1 MIFSFSQQEAT
12 EKNKPSISFNN
23 QLQKK
28 KKKHF
33 TDDAADCAPEL
44 NAVFVVRSQAVFLTA
59 PHVVRVACDTA
70 CVRSGP
76 TEEAE
81 HCDQR
86 RVEETP

>member
-1 MIFSFSQQEAT
+1 M
-12 EKNKPSISFNN
+12 
-23 QLQKK
+23 
-28 KKKHF
+28 
-33 TDDAADCAPEL
+33 
-44 NAVFVVRSQAVFLTA
+44 FVVRSQAVFLTA